1 MNKVYKVIWNS
12 RLCCWQVVSEI
23 AKSHTS
29 NSQVDGVKD
38 DSGSSI
44 VSTLSAMLLFTMA
57 MLPLSV
63 QAAIQNNA
71 LPTGAQVNSGSASFT
86 QTNNTLDI
94 NQNSQTLSSN
104 WNTFNIGQ
112 DATVNFNQPNQSSVA
127 INHVLDSN
135 ASQIMGRLNAN
146 GQVFL
151 LNPNGVVFS
160 KTAQVNVGGIVAS
173 TLKLSDSDI
182 QNGQYLLKGDSN
194 SKATIENHGSINAL
208 SGGTVALIAPN
219 VINTGVIKT
228 PNGTTHLTSASQV
241 TLALQDGSLTQ
252 YQVDEGVL
260 QGLVCLLYTSPSPRD

>member
-1 MNKVYKVIWNS
+1 
-12 RLCCWQVVSEI
+12 
-23 AKSHTS
+23 
-29 NSQVDGVKD
+29 
-38 DSGSSI
+38 
-44 VSTLSAMLLFTMA
+44 
-57 MLPLSV
+57 
-63 QAAIQNNA
+63 
-71 LPTGAQVNSGSASFT
+71 
-86 QTNNTLDI
+86 
-94 NQNSQTLSSN
+94 
-104 WNTFNIGQ
+104 
-112 DATVNFNQPNQSSVA
+112 
-127 INHVLDSN
+127 
-135 ASQIMGRLNAN
+135 
-146 GQVFL
+146 

-252 YQVDEGVL
+252 YQVDQGVL
-260 QGLVCLLYTSPSPRD
+260 QGLIDNG